1 MENFIVGLPNLD
13 KLSTC
18 IFLPRSSNTYILEA
32 QVRVKEKISLEAYMR
47 SILWKALFFLFQ
59 GKAGDSM
66 NINDN
71 NDGAGYPLFTFVD
84 ENIFKKETFLGKCT
98 RHCIVIIH
106 VYRTE
111 QP

>member
-1 MENFIVGLPNLD
+1 
-13 KLSTC
+13 
-18 IFLPRSSNTYILEA
+18 
-32 QVRVKEKISLEAYMR
+32 
-47 SILWKALFFLFQ
+47 
-59 GKAGDSM
+59 M

-106 VYRTE
+106 IYRTE